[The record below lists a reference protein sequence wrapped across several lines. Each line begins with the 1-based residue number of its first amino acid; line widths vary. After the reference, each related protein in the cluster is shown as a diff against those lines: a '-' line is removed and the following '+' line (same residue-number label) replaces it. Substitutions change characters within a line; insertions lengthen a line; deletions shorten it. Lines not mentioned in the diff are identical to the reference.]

1 MISNGQKTS
10 LLIPSQLPAFIR
22 ENPDYDNFVSFVQAY
37 YEWLE
42 TEGNV
47 SDRAQNLLNYK
58 DIDRTTNDF
67 IDYFINDF
75 LQYFPQDALISKAT
89 AVKFARQLYKSKGT
103 PASYQFLFRVL
114 YNSDFDVYYKKD
126 SVLKASDGN
135 WYISKSL
142 KLATIDVNF
151 LNINNYRIFGETTKS
166 IAVVENSVLAGNKT
180 EVFISNIEKLFQ
192 SGEFIRVVNNRNQDV
207 YFLDGVEVPAG
218 TIGSEVLR
226 AKIVGQISSIK
237 IDPNN
242 RGSYYN
248 AGDPVIVYG
257 GLNAANGH
265 GALAVVGSVTTGSIQ
280 NLNVLQGGF
289 GYRENPNSAIIFTND
304 PSDTTGHG
312 GVAIVPTVNPD
323 IHYEADVTFVPTN
336 SIEFQKNYTIG
347 SGNYHFDSISNANVN
362 TKLSDAFTFANYPTY
377 PISSVLLTSG
387 GGGYTKIPTV
397 TAVSEYLDNTESTYA
412 DLSKIGI
419 LGPIQ
424 ITSGGTGYLI
434 NDKIVFTD
442 GHGYGANANVVNV
455 DTNGSIT
462 EIRYQPTGKYPLGGM
477 GYTNDSPPVVTVNS
491 SNVSAYGASL
501 YVPGILGTGATFSVT
516 TTSVGTVTTISI
528 LDNGED
534 YISVPNVSL
543 KVEDIV
549 VSNLLINNFPQ
560 LGQIIY
566 QGTDIASATYVAK
579 VNNATLLL
587 PDGNNPELSLY
598 NLRVFDYT
606 NVPNPNQNLKISNTS
621 ISMVMANTAYKPP
634 GTPVDIKSVYNSNG
648 VRIYGDGK
656 AKANASFLN
665 GLVLG
670 AGQYIDK
677 RGQPSSYNVL
687 QSSVYNNFTYEITV
701 EKEIAKYRNILLN
714 LLHPSGLK
722 MIGRYVLNSSN
733 NFYTQYNTAD
743 FQKSYSLSYYTNDV
757 ESYITMNLT
766 SANSY
771 NNVITFH
778 TLNGATILNT
788 LYPNTSI
795 SFLAND
801 GTLFTSE
808 VASSNSQSNT
818 ATLKDSV
825 WLTTSGLTAVS
836 SNVTIFGNSIFG

>member
-126 SVLKASDGN
+126 SVLRASDGT
-135 WYISKSL
+135 WYVSKSL
-142 KLATIDVNF
+142 KLATSDVNF

-166 IAVVENSVLAGNKT
+166 IAIVENSVLAGNKT

-207 YFLDGVEVPAG
+207 YFLNGVEVPAG
-218 TIGSEVLR
+218 TTGSEVLR

-257 GLNAANGH
+257 GLNTANGH

-280 NLNVLQGGF
+280 NLDVWKGGY
-289 GYRENPNSAIIFTND
+289 GYTVSPNSSIIFTD
-304 PSDTTGHG
+304 DTSDTTGHG
-312 GVAIVPTVNPD
+312 ANAIISTVNPD
-323 IHYEADVTFVPTN
+323 IHYEANVTFVPTDDILFQNTATIN
-336 SIEFQKNYTIG
+336 S
-347 SGNYHFDSISNANVN
+347 SNFSTANVVN
-362 TKLSDAFTFANYPTY
+362 VRLADAFTFANYPTY
-377 PISSVLLTSG
+377 PISSVLLTNG
-387 GGGYTKIPTV
+387 GGGYTKIPKI
-397 TAVSEYLDNTESTYA
+397 TAISGYLDKTASIYT
-412 DLSKIGI
+412 DLSHIGI
-419 LGPIQ
+419 LAPIQ
-424 ITSGGTGYLI
+424 ITSGGLGYA
-434 NDKIVFTD
+434 NGDTIVFTS
-442 GHGYGANANVVNV
+442 GHGYGAKASVNV
-455 DTNGSIT
+455 NSDGTIT
-462 EIRYQPTGKYPLGGM
+462 QITYQPTGKYPLGGM
-477 GYTNDSPPVVTVNS
+477 GYTNDSLPLVTVSS
-491 SNVSAYGASL
+491 SNNAAYGASL
-501 YVPGILGTGATFSVT
+501 YVPSILGTGASFNVA
-516 TTSVGTVTTISI
+516 TTSVGTVTAISI
-528 LDNGED
+528 EDNGED
-534 YISVPNVSL
+534 YISTPVVSL
-543 KVEDIV
+543 KVQDIV
-549 VSNLLINNFPQ
+549 LSNLLVDNFPQ
-560 LGQIIY
+560 LGQTVY
-566 QGTDIASATYVAK
+566 QGVDLGSATYRAT

-587 PDGNNPELSLY
+587 PNGDNPTSSLY
-598 NLRVFDYT
+598 NLRVFEYT
-606 NVPNPNQNLKISNTS
+606 SIPDPTQNLKISNTS

-634 GTPVDIKSVYNSNG
+634 GTPSGIPSVYNSTG
-648 VRIYGDGK
+648 VRTYGDGK

-665 GLVLG
+665 GLVIG
-670 AGQYIDK
+670 AGQYLDK
-677 RGQPSSYNVL
+677 RGQPSSYSVL

-701 EKEIAKYRNILLN
+701 EKEIAKYRDILLN

-733 NFYTQYNTAD
+733 SFYTKYNTAD
-743 FQKSYSLSYYTNDV
+743 FEEGYMLFHYTNDV

-778 TLNGATILNT
+778 TLNGVSILNT
-788 LYPNTSI
+788 VYPNTII

-808 VASSNSQSNT
+808 VTSSNTQSNT
-818 ATLKDSV
+818 ATLKDSI